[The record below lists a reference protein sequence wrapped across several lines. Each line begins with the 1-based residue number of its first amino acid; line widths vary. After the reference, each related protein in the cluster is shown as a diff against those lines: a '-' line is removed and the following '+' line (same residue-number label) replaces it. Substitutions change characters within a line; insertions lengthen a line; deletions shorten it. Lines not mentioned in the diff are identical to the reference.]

1 MICRSRTNSPLGELT
16 LIAEDGA
23 LSGIYFPRHR
33 YGPAVGGPE
42 AYGEPG
48 VVEAEVVE
56 AGILEVGIFEVA
68 GRQLAEYFD
77 GSRTEFDL
85 PTHTHGDTFSEQ
97 VWAELRQIPYGNT
110 TTYGTLAARLGDP
123 SLAQAVGQAVG
134 HNPLSIVVPC
144 HRVVGW
150 DGRLTG
156 YAGGL
161 DRKRFLLE
169 LEEPPELKSA
179 RLF

>member
-1 MICRSRTNSPLGELT
+1 MICRSRTDSPLGELT
-16 LIAEDGA
+16 LIAENGA
-23 LSGIYFPRHR
+23 LIGIYFPRHR
-33 YGPAVGGPE
+33 CGRGESDGEAVGDADVFAPT
-42 AYGEPG
+42 
-48 VVEAEVVE
+48 
-56 AGILEVGIFEVA
+56 
-68 GRQLAEYFD
+68 RCQLAEYFA

-85 PTHTHGDTFSEQ
+85 PTLTHGDPFSEE
-97 VWAELRQIPYGNT
+97 VWAALREIPYGT
-110 TTYGTLAARLGDP
+110 TSTYGQLAARLGDQK
-123 SLAQAVGQAVG
+123 LAQAVGQAVG

-161 DRKRFLLE
+161 ERKRYLLE
-169 LEEPPELKSA
+169 LEEPSERKAA